1 MKTRTGAASALLLA
15 AMLAVTGC
23 AGSAGDDDR
32 TTGTDHAS
40 GAAVDA
46 NEDDIEFA
54 QTMIAHH
61 QQAIAASELVT
72 AKDGVDASVGEL
84 ADRITVAYETDIDQL
99 ETWLD
104 EWHAESGDDDADDDD
119 AGSDDEEGMITD
131 ADLDSLRS
139 ASGADAGSLYLE
151 QMIADHEGAIE
162 IAEEHIEEGRNPGAL
177 DLSKKIVATQ
187 ALEIDRMKEIL
198 EGL

>member
-1 MKTRTGAASALLLA
+1 MKTRMSPAAGVMLA
-15 AMLAVTGC
+15 VLLAVTGC
-23 AGSAGDDDR
+23 AGTAGDDDDMP
-32 TTGTDHAS
+32 GTDHSS

-61 QQAIAASELVT
+61 QQAIAASEIV
-72 AKDGVDASVGEL
+72 AEKEDVDASVTEL

-99 ETWLD
+99 ETWLE
-104 EWHAESGDDDADDDD
+104 EWHAEADDDVEADD
-119 AGSDDEEGMITD
+119 AEGMITD
-131 ADLDSLRS
+131 ADLDSLRN

-151 QMIADHEGAIE
+151 QMIADHEGAID
-162 IAEEHIEEGRNPGAL
+162 IAEEHIEEGKNPGAI

-187 ALEIDRMKEIL
+187 ALEIERMKEIL
-198 EGL
+198 EAL